1 MRVTVC
7 AHCLA
12 LSLLVATSARGEADA
27 WLGPGEGDLEIRV
40 SGDVSHLF
48 TSSFTDFQIE
58 LALGYFFT
66 DWLEG
71 GLAAG
76 VGVTKGS
83 SAVDTTQQGVG
94 VQTQALTINAV
105 PRRHGGWH
113 GSGNLWLRFFPF
125 TAFAPELLPEVF
137 APFVGTSFGPQIV
150 ESFTPYL
157 QVSASL
163 GCNLYITEQIA
174 FTPEVGYGLVIAT
187 DDAAKFEDSAL
198 EHAIAATWG
207 LALFL
212 SP

>member
-1 MRVTVC
+1 MRVTVR
-7 AHCLA
+7 AACLA
-12 LSLLVATSARGEADA
+12 VALLVATSAHGQSDA
-27 WLGPGEGDLEIRV
+27 WLGPGAGDLEIRV
-40 SGDVSHLF
+40 SGDISHLF
-48 TSSFTDFQIE
+48 TTSFTDFQLE
-58 LALGYFFT
+58 LALGYFFS

-76 VGVTKGS
+76 LGVTKGS
-83 SAVDTTQQGVG
+83 SAVGSTQQGVG
-94 VQTQALTINAV
+94 VQTQALAINAV

-113 GSGNLWLRFFPF
+113 GSAKLWLRFFPF
-125 TAFAPELLPEVF
+125 TAFAPELLPDVF
-137 APFVGTSFGPQIV
+137 APFVGTSFGPQMV
-150 ESFTPYL
+150 ENFTPYL
-157 QVSASL
+157 QISGSV

-187 DDAAKFEDSAL
+187 DEAAKFEGSSL